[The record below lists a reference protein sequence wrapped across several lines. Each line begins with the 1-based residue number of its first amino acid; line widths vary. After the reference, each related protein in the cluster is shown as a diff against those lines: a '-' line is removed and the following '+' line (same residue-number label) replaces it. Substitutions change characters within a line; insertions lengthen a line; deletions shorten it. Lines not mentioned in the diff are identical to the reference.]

1 MDFKVELLDNT
12 NPIYPDYYSSFQAAV
27 LMTLSSLKQEIWH
40 HAKVNRN
47 VVVLQTYADKAQVRL
62 PITQV
67 HEAEKLLKLLNKGN
81 KAPKQRVSDAVYKR
95 YRDAKYAY
103 EEINYPNWINKGHF
117 IEPDRPE
124 CSTANGLQNFIQEHA
139 TWMGCHANRI
149 NTVGRKVGDKWITGT
164 TKKGTADVA
173 LIISGRSVHLEIKA
187 GKDKPSPAQLK
198 QQQQVRAA
206 QGVYEF
212 IRTPE
217 EYFAVFD
224 RYYSKVL
231 TIFD

>member
-1 MDFKVELLDNT
+1 
-12 NPIYPDYYSSFQAAV
+12 
-27 LMTLSSLKQEIWH
+27 MTLSSLKLSIWNH
-40 HAKVNRN
+40 KKVNRN
-47 VVVLQTYADKAQVRL
+47 EVNVQVYADKAQVRL

-81 KAPKQRVSDAVYKR
+81 KAPKQRVSDEVYQR
-95 YRDAKYAY
+95 YRDAKYQY
-103 EEINYPNWINKGHF
+103 ECTKFPNWIKNGHF

-124 CSTANGLQNFIQEHA
+124 CSTANGLQKFIQEHA

-164 TKKGTADVA
+164 TKKGTADLS
-173 LIISGRSVHLEIKA
+173 LIVSGRSIHLEIKA

-212 IRTPE
+212 IHTPE